1 MKYCATIYRA
11 SDSNHHVSQIQ
22 HVTAAVRK
30 IVAPQRSEM
39 NVLVIAPHP
48 DDETIGCGGA
58 LYLHAC
64 RGDRV
69 SAAFLTSGE
78 VGLKKLPVQRV
89 WTIREQEARRA
100 GKILGLA
107 ELFFLR
113 QPDWKLCDHVTTA
126 ATVLRTILKREMP
139 TLIYIPHPSD
149 SHPDHQAT
157 WPIVRTALKRS
168 GLRAPT
174 IRAYEIWTQFKQ
186 FDVVEDISA
195 VMPRKLRALQ
205 AYRSQLGV
213 FDYERAI
220 LGLNQYRGALAAK
233 SRYAEVFQTLFW

>member
-1 MKYCATIYRA
+1 
-11 SDSNHHVSQIQ
+11 
-22 HVTAAVRK
+22 
-30 IVAPQRSEM
+30 M

-48 DDETIGCGGA
+48 DDETIGCGGTI
-58 LYLHAC
+58 YLHAR

-78 VGLKKLPVQRV
+78 LGLKKLPAQQAR
-89 WTIREQEARRA
+89 TIREHEARRA

-113 QPDWKLCDHVTTA
+113 HPDWKLCDHVTTA
-126 ATVLRTILKREMP
+126 DTALRTILKREMP
-139 TLIYIPHPSD
+139 TLIYLPHPSD
-149 SHPDHQAT
+149 WHPDHQAA

-168 GLRAPT
+168 GLRAPK
-174 IRAYEIWTQFKQ
+174 IRAYEVWTQFRI
-186 FDVVEDISA
+186 FDEVEDISA

-205 AYRSQLGV
+205 AYRSQC
-213 FDYERAI
+213 DYDYKRAV

-233 SRYAEVFQTLFW
+233 TRYAEVFQILHA